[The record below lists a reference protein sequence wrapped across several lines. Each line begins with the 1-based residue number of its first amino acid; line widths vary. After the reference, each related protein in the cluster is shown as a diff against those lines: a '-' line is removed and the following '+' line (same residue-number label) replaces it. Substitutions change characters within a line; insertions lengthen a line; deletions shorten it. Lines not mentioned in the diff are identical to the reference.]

1 MYDDEGNMEAAY
13 VLYLK
18 YVSLFLEGIK
28 EHKDYVMVLPAEKK
42 KTNQTL
48 KLVLAISEEMKNK
61 LRK

>member
-1 MYDDEGNMEAAY
+1 MEAAY

-28 EHKDYVMVLPAEKK
+28 VHKDYAMVLPAEKK